1 MNRFWRGDST
11 GVKWEV
17 FSLISNLSR
26 AALVATMAV
35 PKFYYPLLL
44 VLLAP
49 TIYVITDSA
58 LELLCVLGYKE
69 PLENMALVPEAGLL
83 SLPMLLN
90 LNSPAAFRETEAGG
104 RGAVVSIAL
113 QIGNSGP
120 KMEHKNVMIE
130 VVAFISINVL
140 CRCY

>member
-11 GVKWEV
+11 GVKWED
-17 FSLISNLSR
+17 FSLISKQRNNSR

-104 RGAVVSIAL
+104 RGAVVSI
-113 QIGNSGP
+113 
-120 KMEHKNVMIE
+120 H
-130 VVAFISINVL
+130 F
-140 CRCY
+140 R